1 MEGYFCF
8 VCHTGVKKSIQ
19 IKNHGGMITS
29 PNTDRAV
36 LIWRIEYLEPER
48 GDESAKRYSSRVNNM
63 KKLSLI

>member
-1 MEGYFCF
+1 
-8 VCHTGVKKSIQ
+8 
-19 IKNHGGMITS
+19 MITS